1 MICGRRLIRKA
12 LFQRRP
18 PCCYYTGYPASSVSR
33 SLHTTAA
40 TEAHA
45 VGIPSASTPLSATR
59 IGEGVGSRKGKER
72 EVEGLYPVAITPAV
86 TTYPPPHVAHYKP
99 IAPLTPARL
108 MKVYAELSKARLT
121 TLMVLTAMSGVALS
135 PLPATVP
142 VLLAT
147 AIGTTLCSASTNTLN
162 QLAESTFD
170 AQMTRTRN
178 RPLVRKIITPL
189 HAAGFATVTG
199 LAGPAILLAFTN
211 PLTAGLGA
219 FNIFLYAG
227 VYTPLKR
234 ISVVN
239 TWVGAVVG
247 GIPPLMG
254 WAACGNHLF
263 SSAHPIQYFPPLFLS
278 DITSSP
284 LLSASTTQIAETIDN
299 PLSALALFLLLFS
312 WQFPHF
318 DALSHMVRTSYAQG
332 GYRMLSVIN
341 PSKNALVAVRHSVA
355 LIGICSVLTPLA
367 GLTTWTFAVTSL
379 VPNALLLRSALKFWK
394 NTTDKNARKLFHDS
408 LWWLPVVLGLM
419 MFHKTGISWL
429 EWIGWEES
437 HRKEEEEPV
446 TVLKVET

>member
-1 MICGRRLIRKA
+1 MICNRRFLRKS

-18 PCCYYTGYPASSVSR
+18 PACCYFGYSATARHR
-33 SLHTTAA
+33 SAHTAVTVE
-40 TEAHA
+40 THA
-45 VGIPSASTPLSATR
+45 VETPSALKSHQTTQLR
-59 IGEGVGSRKGKER
+59 DEIGSRKEKGKE
-72 EVEGLYPVAITPAV
+72 EEALYPVAITPAI
-86 TTYPPPHVAHYKP
+86 TTYPPPHVTHYKP
-99 IAPLTPARL
+99 IPALTLARL
-108 MKVYAELSKARLT
+108 TKVYAELSKARLT
-121 TLMVLTAMSGVALS
+121 TLMVLTTMSGVALS

-147 AIGTTLCSASTNTLN
+147 AIGTTLCSASANTLN
-162 QLAESTFD
+162 QIVESTFD

-178 RPLVRKIITPL
+178 RPMVRRIITPL
-189 HAAGFATVTG
+189 HAAGFAAATG

-254 WAACGNHLF
+254 WTACGNHIL
-263 SSAHPIQYFPPLFLS
+263 SASHPIQYFPPPILS
-278 DITSSP
+278 EIISSSSI
-284 LLSASTTQIAETIDN
+284 LLSASASQIAEAVDN
-299 PLSALALFLLLFS
+299 PLSPLVLFLLLFS

-318 DALSHMVRTSYAQG
+318 DPLAHMVRTSYAQG
-332 GYRMLSVIN
+332 GYRMMAVIN
-341 PSKNALVAVRHSVA
+341 PSKNALIAVRHSVA

-367 GLTTWTFAVTSL
+367 GLTTWAFAMTSM
-379 VPNALLLRSALKFWK
+379 VPNALLLRSALKFWR

-408 LWWLPVVLGLM
+408 LWWLPVILGLM
-419 MFHKTGISWL
+419 MFHKQGISWL

-437 HRKEEEEPV
+437 SRKEEPV
-446 TVLKVET
+446 EVLKVEA